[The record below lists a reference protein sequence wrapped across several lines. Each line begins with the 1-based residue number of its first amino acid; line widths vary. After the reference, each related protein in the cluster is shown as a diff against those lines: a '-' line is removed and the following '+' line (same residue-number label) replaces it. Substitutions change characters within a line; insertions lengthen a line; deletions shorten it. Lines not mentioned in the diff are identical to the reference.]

1 MFISLPFLLLLQ
13 SEFAFYLGGQRIGP
27 GNGGYHQT
35 SKIWKRGKR
44 KKENF
49 HLLLPKPSLNLGNP
63 SPPALSRGCYN
74 LLVTIFSIQDL
85 QPTSD
90 KEAVFVRRA
99 IPEATMIENQAICIG
114 QQVAGAPDTGTHYP
128 DQAHFPV
135 KTNLLVSKGIDLNHS
150 KNLRICQDN
159 RPEHRPS
166 SPGSC
171 IVTDL

>member
-1 MFISLPFLLLLQ
+1 M
-13 SEFAFYLGGQRIGP
+13 
-27 GNGGYHQT
+27 
-35 SKIWKRGKR
+35 
-44 KKENF
+44 
-49 HLLLPKPSLNLGNP
+49 GNP
-63 SPPALSRGCYN
+63 SPLALSRGCYN
-74 LLVTIFSIQDL
+74 PLIPIFSIQDL

-90 KEAVFVRRA
+90 KDKEALFVRGT
-99 IPEATMIENQAICIG
+99 IPKATMIENQAICIG

-135 KTNLLVSKGIDLNHS
+135 KANLLVSKGIELNHS

-166 SPGSC
+166 SPGSY